1 MIATQHPTLDNHW
14 FVNETQTVQQTTT
27 DEEGNEVTTDVEVV
41 TAQHLVACKAY
52 DSSAERAIA
61 ILNEAQNPTGDIG
74 E

>member
-1 MIATQHPTLDNHW
+1 MTATQHPTLENHW

-41 TAQHLVACKAY
+41 VAKHLVACAAD

-61 ILNEAQNPTGDIG
+61 IITAEPAGDP

>member
-41 TAQHLVACKAY
+41 TAQHLVACKAD
-52 DSSAERAIA
+52 DSSA
-61 ILNEAQNPTGDIG
+61 
-74 E
+74 

>member
-1 MIATQHPTLDNHW
+1 MTATEHPTLDNHW

-41 TAQHLVACKAY
+41 VAQHLVACA
-52 DSSAERAIA
+52 SAERAIE
-61 ILNEAQNPTGDIG
+61 IISTTEAS